1 MEEPV
6 TGTSSDVLTS
16 PVVIAIA
23 RPDGTGEVLVD
34 GVSHTVRAASIDAA
48 RQDCFGYVFHEV
60 VQRLG
65 RSIRVEARDSEATR
79 ILVLHPSGEVT
90 ADEDP
95 SPPHPDLV
103 ALPAP
108 AASAAPAVPVPPVP
122 ASPAPVPPAETP
134 AAPVVAAPTAS
145 APPATP
151 APTTWAPVDTSSAAP
166 GAHAVRVPT
175 LEDLLSGRAAPRPG
189 PAISGWR
196 AGLRTV
202 TGGVIKLGPSPAELR
217 LRSAVGAVQRSL
229 DGPKTVVVINPKGG
243 ANKTTATVLIAAA
256 FGTHRG
262 GYTLAWD
269 NNETRGTLGWR
280 AQPTRHTNTA
290 VDLLRDLDQ
299 FRDDGAG
306 RIGDL
311 DNYVRNQG
319 SAQFDALASD
329 EDAAS
334 AASIDGD
341 AFTALHKTLQRFYR
355 VLVVDTGNNMRASNW
370 QAALEAA
377 DQLVIVS
384 TIREDTSQGAAWA
397 IDALRANGHEEAV
410 ANAVTILSAPAQKA
424 DAGLSTRLHRHFG
437 ALTRAVVDVPYDESL
452 VQGGPIIHEQL
463 APATRTAWLYATAA
477 IAEGF

>member
-1 MEEPV
+1 MTE
-6 TGTSSDVLTS
+6 TLSDVLTS
-16 PVVIAIA
+16 PIVIAIA

-34 GVSHTVRAASIDAA
+34 GASHAIRAASVDDA

-60 VQRLG
+60 VQSLG
-65 RSIRVEARDSEATR
+65 RAVRVEARDSEATR
-79 ILVLHPSGEVT
+79 FLVLHPSGEVT

-95 SPPHPDLV
+95 SPPHPDLLTPP
-103 ALPAP
+103 APPTPAP
-108 AASAAPAVPVPPVP
+108 AI
-122 ASPAPVPPAETP
+122 
-134 AAPVVAAPTAS
+134 
-145 APPATP
+145 
-151 APTTWAPVDTSSAAP
+151 WAPVDTALATAPAPATALAAAPATAPAPASDPAPATAPAADVASAVP
-166 GAHAVRVPT
+166 GAHAARIPT
-175 LEDLLSGRAAPRPG
+175 LEDLLSGRAAPKPG
-189 PAISGWR
+189 PATSGWR
-196 AGLRTV
+196 AGVRTA
-202 TGGVIKLGPSPAELR
+202 TGGLLKLGPSPAELR
-217 LRSAVGAVQRSL
+217 LRQAVGAVQRSL

-311 DNYVRNQG
+311 DNYVRTQG

-334 AASIDGD
+334 AASIDGE

-355 VLVVDTGNNMRASNW
+355 VLVIDTGNNMRASNW

-397 IDALRANGHEEAV
+397 IDALRATGHEEAV
-410 ANAVTILSAPAQKA
+410 ANAVTILSAPARTP
-424 DAGLSTRLHRHFG
+424 DPGLSLRLHRHFS

-452 VQGGPIIHEQL
+452 VQGGPIVHEDL

>member
-1 MEEPV
+1 
-6 TGTSSDVLTS
+6 L
-16 PVVIAIA
+16 
-23 RPDGTGEVLVD
+23 
-34 GVSHTVRAASIDAA
+34 AS
-48 RQDCFGYVFHEV
+48 R
-60 VQRLG
+60 R
-65 RSIRVEARDSEATR
+65 R
-79 ILVLHPSGEVT
+79 
-90 ADEDP
+90 
-95 SPPHPDLV
+95 
-103 ALPAP
+103 
-108 AASAAPAVPVPPVP
+108 
-122 ASPAPVPPAETP
+122 
-134 AAPVVAAPTAS
+134 TAS
-145 APPATP
+145 
-151 APTTWAPVDTSSAAP
+151 
-166 GAHAVRVPT
+166 G
-175 LEDLLSGRAAPRPG
+175 
-189 PAISGWR
+189 
-196 AGLRTV
+196 GL
-202 TGGVIKLGPSPAELR
+202 IKLGPSPAELR
-217 LRSAVGAVQRSL
+217 LRKAVGAVQCSL

-262 GYTLAWD
+262 GYTLPWD

-280 AQPTRHTNTA
+280 ARPTRHINTA
-290 VDLLRDLDQ
+290 VDLLRDLEH

-311 DNYVRNQG
+311 DNYVRTQG

-334 AASIDGD
+334 AASIDGE
-341 AFTALHKTLQRFYR
+341 AFTALHTTLQRFYR

-397 IDALRANGHEEAV
+397 IDALRATGHEEAV
-410 ANAVTILSAPAQKA
+410 GNAVTILSAPARA
-424 DAGLSTRLHRHFG
+424 PDAGLSLRLHRHFG

-452 VQGGPIIHEQL
+452 VQGGPIVHDDL

>member
-1 MEEPV
+1 M
-6 TGTSSDVLTS
+6 TGTPSDVLTF
-16 PVVIAIA
+16 PIVIAIA
-23 RPDGTGEVLVD
+23 RADGTGEVLVD
-34 GVSHTVRAASIDAA
+34 GVSHLVRAASVDAA
-48 RQDCFGYVFHEV
+48 RQDCFGYVFREV
-60 VQRLG
+60 VQNLG
-65 RSIRVEARDSEATR
+65 RPVRVEARDSEATR
-79 ILVLHPSGEVT
+79 LLVLHPSGEVT
-90 ADEDP
+90 AEEDP
-95 SPPHPDLV
+95 SPPHPDLL
-103 ALPAP
+103 LP
-108 AASAAPAVPVPPVP
+108 PVPPVP
-122 ASPAPVPPAETP
+122 AA
-134 AAPVVAAPTAS
+134 
-145 APPATP
+145 
-151 APTTWAPVDTSSAAP
+151 TTWAPVDAPVPAPAPAGAPAVVAPAPDPAATPAAADLAAAAP
-166 GAHAVRVPT
+166 GVHAARIPT
-175 LEDLLSGRAAPRPG
+175 LEDLLSGRAAPNAG
-189 PAISGWR
+189 PALSGWR
-196 AGLRTV
+196 AGLRTI
-202 TGGVIKLGPSPAELR
+202 TGGVVKLRPSASELR
-217 LRSAVGAVQRSL
+217 LRGAVSEVQRSL

-243 ANKTTATVLIAAA
+243 ANKTTATVLVAAA

-299 FRDDGAG
+299 FTDDGAG

-311 DNYVRNQG
+311 DNYVRSQG

-334 AASIDGD
+334 AALIDGD
-341 AFTALHKTLQRFYR
+341 AFRALHKTLQRFYR

-397 IDALRANGHEEAV
+397 IDALRATGHEEAV
-410 ANAVTILSAPAQKA
+410 ANAVTILSAPARKP
-424 DAGLSTRLHRHFG
+424 DSGLSTRLHRHFG

-452 VQGGPIIHEQL
+452 VQGGPITHTDL
-463 APATRTAWLYATAA
+463 APETRTAWLYATAA